1 MPWIKVRTNLTT
13 DPRVWEIARRVG
25 CSVPCAVGGLVAVWS
40 FADEHSTD
48 GVLRFVD
55 TMRLDTIAGASG
67 FAAAMAAVDWLRTD
81 EAGQI
86 VLPRFGE
93 HNGETAKQRAQGAVR
108 VARHRVATGNA
119 DSVSPCNADSVTGC
133 NVDSVTR
140 EEERRGEK
148 RRKTSARATARGKG
162 I

>member
-1 MPWIKVRTNLTT
+1 
-13 DPRVWEIARRVG
+13 
-25 CSVPCAVGGLVAVWS
+25 
-40 FADEHSTD
+40 
-48 GVLRFVD
+48 
-55 TMRLDTIAGASG
+55 
-67 FAAAMAAVDWLRTD
+67 
-81 EAGQI
+81 

-108 VARHRVATGNA
+108 VARHRVATVNA

-140 EEERRGEK
+140 EEKRREDK